1 MLQSEVAVW
10 LHRQAQRNR
19 LATERVRAV
28 AARSVRWCRVSGY
41 HLPALQHA
49 ASLAASE
56 LQILVE
62 QFAEGSRMSVGRNT
76 RSR

>member
-1 MLQSEVAVW
+1 MLQSEIAVW
-10 LHRQAQRNR
+10 LHREARRNR

-28 AARSVRWCRVSGY
+28 AARSVRWCRASGY
-41 HLPALQHA
+41 HTPSLQHA
-49 ASLAASE
+49 AALAASE

-62 QFAEGSRMSVGRNT
+62 QFAKNSRMTVAREA